1 MKIFKHINRIIEEI
15 KELKQ
20 QKKTIGFVP
29 TMGALHKGHFSL
41 IDYSKKE
48 NDITVIS
55 IFLNPAQFNNKND
68 LKNYPRT
75 LNADIKNLRLRLC
88 PDDILFS
95 PSEKEMFI
103 SQGEPDNRVSDLGH
117 LDKIMEGKFR
127 NGHFQGVAMIL
138 NKLFKIIT
146 PDKAYFGQKD
156 YQQLVIVKHLINKLN
171 IPVQIVACP
180 IIRERDGLAMSSRNT
195 LLSKDDRLNAAS
207 IFQTL
212 SNARCR
218 AKNLSVEETKQWV
231 IRQINSNPMLRVEYF
246 EIVDNK
252 ELKTIKSWSEDK
264 IKVGC
269 IAVKVGNIRLIDNI
283 IFNL

>member
-1 MKIFKHINRIIEEI
+1 MKILKHINRIIEEI

-20 QKKTIGFVP
+20 QRKTIGFVP

-68 LKNYPRT
+68 LKKYPRT
-75 LNADIKNLRLRLC
+75 LNTDIKKLRLRLC

-95 PSEKEMFI
+95 PSEKEMFNL
-103 SQGEPDNRVSDLGH
+103 SDNRVFDLGH

-127 NGHFQGVAMIL
+127 KGHFQGVAMIL
-138 NKLFKIIT
+138 YKLFKIIT
-146 PDKAYFGQKD
+146 PDKAYFGEKD
-156 YQQLVIVKHLINKLN
+156 YQQLVIVKHLFNKLN

-180 IIRERDGLAMSSRNT
+180 IIREEDGLAMSTRNT

-212 SNARCR
+212 SKSQSI
-218 AKNLSVEETKQWV
+218 AKKLSVEETKQWV
-231 IRQINSNPMLRVEYF
+231 IHQINSNTMLKVEYF

-252 ELKTIKSWSEDK
+252 ELKAIKSWSESK

>member
-20 QKKTIGFVP
+20 QRKTIGFVP

-41 IDYSKKE
+41 IDYSNKE
-48 NDITVIS
+48 NDITVVS

-75 LNADIKNLRLRLC
+75 LNTDIKNIRYQFG

-95 PSEKEMFI
+95 PSEKEMFA
-103 SQGEPDNRVSDLGH
+103 EPDNRVFDLGH
-117 LDKIMEGKFR
+117 LDKIMESKFR

-146 PDKAYFGQKD
+146 PDKAYFGEKD

-180 IIRERDGLAMSSRNT
+180 IIREEDGLAISTRNI
-195 LLSKDDRLNAAS
+195 LLSKEERLIVAF

-212 SNARCR
+212 SKSLSI
-218 AKNLSVEETKQWV
+218 AKNISVEETKQWV
-231 IRQINSNPMLRVEYF
+231 IHQINSNTMLRVEYF